1 MNKCQWTRY
10 ILSRQLFV
18 YPTATWHLSVRF
30 RLTDTLHCHSTEFCS
45 NLCIRHF
52 QLPCSIQYTRRFA
65 PNSYKLRYH
74 FWYFLS
80 TIQPN
85 SYQLSVFFMP
95 PAYIRHS
102 SSSVD
107 DIYPLSNI
115 IHKKTNVSQNV
126 DVKYCQNIERIEKNY
141 WPTLQPGASSS
152 QYACGAAPGK

>member
-115 IHKKTNVSQNV
+115 IHKKTQCFPKCRRKILS
-126 DVKYCQNIERIEKNY
+126 KYRKNWKKLLTHLATRRIIFAICL
-141 WPTLQPGASSS
+141 WCCTG
-152 QYACGAAPGK
+152 